1 MVVHCRHIF
10 RIPEKPSSMI
20 KRTFLLFLAASL
32 SITIFSFMNEGGETE
47 KQTIL
52 RTVIVDAGHG
62 IMENGGHNGA
72 KGAYSWEDDICLA
85 ISKILVQDIAREFPE
100 IRIVETRPT
109 EKITSLYRRAEIAN
123 ENKGD
128 LFLCIHVNSAPAQRR
143 SEIVGYKKV
152 TYYTGKGSNRKK
164 KTKTVPQY
172 RYWTEPS
179 KARGTET
186 YIWGAHKTEDK
197 ELAVREN
204 AAMLTEA
211 NYKETYGAVD
221 VNTPEFVA
229 MALLKTKQY
238 FKRSATFAGMVQD
251 EFVKVGRVDR
261 DVRQRGVGI
270 WVLQATAMPSV
281 LIETGFISNPEEEA
295 YLNSKEGQE
304 EISRCIV
311 AAMKNY
317 IAWLEKKAED
327 GIKDEK
333 EGKLDGVAAQPYS
346 TEATKEFLEM
356 VEKNERVSQGK

>member
-1 MVVHCRHIF
+1 
-10 RIPEKPSSMI
+10 MI
-20 KRTFLLFLAASL
+20 KRTFLFFLAASL
-32 SITIFSFMNEGGETE
+32 SITIISFVKNGNGEDKK
-47 KQTIL
+47 KQTVL

-72 KGAYSWEDDICLA
+72 KGAYSWEDDICLGV
-85 ISKILVQDIAREFPE
+85 SRILVDDIKREFPE
-100 IRIVETRPT
+100 VRIVETRPT
-109 EKITSLYRRAEIAN
+109 EKITALHRRAEIAN

-128 LFLCIHVNSAPAQRR
+128 IFICIHVNAAPAQRR

-152 TYYTGKGSNRKK
+152 TYYTGKGKNRKK
-164 KTKTVPQY
+164 KTKEVPQY

-204 AAMLTEA
+204 AAMLTEE
-211 NYKETYGAVD
+211 NYEEKYGAVD
-221 VNTPEFVA
+221 INSPEFVA

-238 FKRSATFAGMVQD
+238 FKRSATFAGMIQD

-295 YLNSKEGQE
+295 YLNSKEGQQ
-304 EISRCIV
+304 EISRCII
-311 AAMKNY
+311 AALKNY
-317 IAWLEKKAED
+317 VAWLEKKQEE
-327 GIKDEK
+327 GIKDSK
-333 EGKLDGVAAQPYS
+333 EGKDDKASNKPYS
-346 TEATKEFLEM
+346 TEATREFLEM
-356 VEKNERVSQGK
+356 VEKNEKTRQGR

>member
-1 MVVHCRHIF
+1 
-10 RIPEKPSSMI
+10 MI
-20 KRTFLLFLAASL
+20 KRTFPAILAASL
-32 SITIFSFMNEGGETE
+32 CITVFSFTGDDAKRDKK
-47 KQTIL
+47 KQTVI
-52 RTVIVDAGHG
+52 RTIIVDAGHG
-62 IMENGGHNGA
+62 IMANGGHNGA
-72 KGAYSWEDDICLA
+72 KGAYSWEDEICLDV
-85 ISKILVQDIAREFPE
+85 SKILVQDINREFPE
-100 IRIVETRPT
+100 IKVVETRPT

-128 LFLCIHVNSAPAQRR
+128 IFICIHVNAAPGQRR

-152 TYYTGKGSNRKK
+152 TYYVGKGKNRKK
-164 KTKTVPQY
+164 KTKDAPQY

-204 AAMLTEA
+204 AAMLQEED
-211 NYKETYGAVD
+211 YKEKYGAVD
-221 VNTPEFVA
+221 VNSPEFVA

-295 YLNSKEGQE
+295 YLNSKEGQQ
-304 EISRCIV
+304 EISRCII
-311 AAMKNY
+311 AALKNY
-317 IAWLEKKAED
+317 VNWLEKKQED
-327 GIKDEK
+327 GNK
-333 EGKLDGVAAQPYS
+333 EGKDDATNGKPSSVA
-346 TEATKEFLEM
+346 ATKEFLEM
-356 VEKNERVSQGK
+356 VEQNEKKAQGK

>member
-1 MVVHCRHIF
+1 
-10 RIPEKPSSMI
+10 MI
-20 KRTFLLFLAASL
+20 KRAILTVVSAFLFLTVLSFINSGNTASPRKQKVVR
-32 SITIFSFMNEGGETE
+32 TI
-47 KQTIL
+47 
-52 RTVIVDAGHG
+52 IVDAGHG
-62 IMENGGHNGA
+62 IRDNGGHDGA
-72 KGAYSWEDDICLA
+72 KGSYSWEDDICLA
-85 ISKILVQDIAREFPE
+85 ISKILVNDINREFPE

-128 LFLCIHVNSAPAQRR
+128 IFICIHVNAAPPQRR
-143 SEIVGYKKV
+143 SELVGYKKV
-152 TYYTGKGSNRKK
+152 TYYVGKGKNRKK
-164 KTKTVPQY
+164 KTKEVPQY

-204 AAMLTEA
+204 AAMLQEE
-211 NYKETYGAVD
+211 NYQEKYGAVD
-221 VNTPEFVA
+221 INSPEFVA

-281 LIETGFISNPEEEA
+281 LIETGFITNPEEEN
-295 YLNSKEGQE
+295 YLNSKQGQQ
-304 EISRCIV
+304 EISKCII
-311 AAMKNY
+311 AALKNY
-317 IAWLEKKAED
+317 IVWLEKKQED
-327 GIKDEK
+327 GEK
-333 EGKLDGVAAQPYS
+333 EGKDDAASGKPSSSAVTRQ
-346 TEATKEFLEM
+346 FLEM
-356 VEKNERVSQGK
+356 VEQNEKNKQVK